1 MMKKL
6 PTVCSSTTGVASGL
20 GLVEIMATLCMVLAA
35 GMISHSAA
43 VAGWRALETAR
54 LEASGLAGAQ
64 DKMEELIALPGS
76 HRVSGQDEWQRG
88 ASRFTRIWRVSPWDD
103 HPGLQR
109 LEVRTRWWDGD
120 LVVLDLVAV
129 AP

>member
-1 MMKKL
+1 MRKEL
-6 PTVCSSTTGVASGL
+6 PIACATPGGMDSGL
-20 GLVEIMATLCMVLAA
+20 GLIEIMATLCMVLAA
-35 GMISHSAA
+35 GMVSYSAA
-43 VAGWRALETAR
+43 VAGWRALDTAR

-64 DKMEELIALPGS
+64 DKMEELIALPGAY
-76 HRVSGQDEWQRG
+76 RVSGQDEWQRG

-109 LEVRTRWWDGD
+109 LEVRTSWWDGD